1 MSATR
6 REAAR
11 FPTTRWSLVDVIRR
25 GDARATREALE
36 ELLGRYLPALR
47 AHVVY
52 RRRISRD
59 EADDLVQEFIASRIL
74 EKDLIARADRNRG
87 RFRSYLLKSLDRF
100 LIDWV
105 RHARAKRRSPG
116 DGAIVPLDD
125 QDQSL
130 EWQETPSGVFHA
142 TWARGVV
149 AEALRR
155 VRSQCESSSRMDL
168 WGILECRLLDP
179 ILKGTEPADY
189 GQLVKRFELKS
200 PAQASNLLITAR
212 RMCARALRAVVA
224 EYAQDDQEIES
235 EIAEL
240 KEILAQSGGG

>member
-52 RRRISRD
+52 RRRIAPH
-59 EADDLVQEFIASRIL
+59 EADDLVQEFIASRVL
-74 EKDLIARADRNRG
+74 EKDLIAGADRNRG
-87 RFRSYLLKSLDRF
+87 RFRSYLLKALDRF

-105 RHARAKRRSPG
+105 RQARAKKRSPG
-116 DGAIVPLDD
+116 EGAIVPLDD
-125 QDQSL
+125 QDQSI
-130 EWQETPSGVFHA
+130 EWQETPSDVFHA

-155 VRSQCESSSRMDL
+155 VRSQCESSRRPEL
-168 WGILECRLLDP
+168 WAILECRLLDP
-179 ILKGTEPADY
+179 ILKGTQPADY
-189 GQLVKRFELKS
+189 EQLVERFDLKS

-212 RMCARALRAVVA
+212 RMCARALRSVVA
-224 EYAQDDQEIES
+224 EYAEDEQEIES
-235 EIAEL
+235 EITEL
-240 KEILAQSGGG
+240 REILAKGGGG